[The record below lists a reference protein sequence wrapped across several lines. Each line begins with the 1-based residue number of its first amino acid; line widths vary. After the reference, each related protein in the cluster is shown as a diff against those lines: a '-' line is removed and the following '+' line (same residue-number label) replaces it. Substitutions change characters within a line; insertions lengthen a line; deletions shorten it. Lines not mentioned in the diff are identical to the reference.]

1 MGKRHPRSKSAA
13 QSSETEVQ
21 SPQKAHAADFS
32 GRCVAVLGDG
42 ASALASVSAY
52 AAAGWYVTWI
62 AGGGARVLSP
72 LPTLNQGEGALALCW
87 LARKL
92 GIEVSIPHRG
102 SFLREFRNKSF
113 REPAWMKSGDIT
125 ERAAEIKD
133 GVWIPE
139 ARFMP
144 LEEVRLGDKSLADI
158 ELELRARVLEMSN
171 VVRYEG
177 MPVEGLLQE
186 SESQRWSVR
195 FGSGEKIQADRVIY
209 ADRWSKLAGLE
220 GLPKPVPFARGRNP
234 SGLLQAVFRH
244 NRPVGMAGMECG
256 FIGALHKEA
265 GEDTA
270 RNMLGYFFEGGRRSV
285 WTTFFEQDEV
295 EDNHLIGKKLRR
307 MKQALEK
314 LFVGPE
320 WCGDGVESILATL
333 ESEHVA
339 FEESTVCHS
348 GQVPEKFTVLSTLPG
363 VLFLTDGYGPTCAW
377 SQAVDLIRRELGT
390 WAEQEKFLE
399 FEAELEVDASGE
411 TLAESSSEDSVG
423 AEVVVSDESPAVSE
437 LSS

>member
-1 MGKRHPRSKSAA
+1 MGKRHSRSKSAA
-13 QSSETEVQ
+13 QASETEAMA
-21 SPQKAHAADFS
+21 PQKAQATDFA

-52 AAAGWYVTWI
+52 AAAGWHVTWI

-92 GIEVSIPHRG
+92 GVETAVPHRG

-113 REPAWMKSGDIT
+113 REPAWVKSGDIA
-125 ERAAEIKD
+125 ERAADIKD

-144 LEEVRLGDKSLADI
+144 LEEVRLGDRSLADI
-158 ELELRARVLEMSN
+158 ELELRARVLELPN

-186 SESQRWSVR
+186 SVSERWSVR

-320 WCGDGVESILATL
+320 WCGEGVETILSTI

-348 GQVPEKFTVLSTLPG
+348 GQVPEKFTVLATLPG

-377 SQAVDLIRRELGT
+377 SQAVDLIRRELGA

-399 FEAELEVDASGE
+399 FEAESELEA
-411 TLAESSSEDSVG
+411 SSENP
-423 AEVVVSDESPAVSE
+423 AEDLMESAAELNLMQQEQATVSE
-437 LSS
+437 LPS